1 MRKALLTFGKAQV
14 SALSGGLSDY
24 AIMVILTEVFLVKY
38 TISILISGIIGAAI
52 NFSLNRRWAFN
63 SEEDFHHSLKSQLIK
78 FAVVIGG
85 SILLKSAGTFFVTEG
100 SGLDYKISRVAVDL
114 LISYS
119 FNYPLIRYWVFK
131 KAKSESKTRVLTH
144 ELL

>member
-24 AIMVILTEVFLVKY
+24 AIMVTLTEVFFVKY
-38 TISILISGIIGAAI
+38 TISIVVSGIIGAAI

-63 SEEDFHHSLKSQLIK
+63 SEEDFHHSLKSQLLK
-78 FAVVIGG
+78 FSVVIGG
-85 SILLKSAGTFFVTEG
+85 SVLLKSAGTFFVTES
-100 SGLDYKISRVAVDL
+100 SGLDYKISRIAVDL

-131 KAKSESKTRVLTH
+131 KAKAEREPSVIGS
-144 ELL
+144 